1 MSEKRTVEKSKERL
15 EILKEIE
22 YLEKTGQF
30 DKDVEKDPPSIMLLP
45 EEVDYL
51 NEKITSRAKTRVAN
65 RVGEK
70 FLEFITKSKKLIVK
84 DIYGIEN
91 FNSVDGGA
99 VITCNHFNPF
109 DFFAVETA
117 FRKSKLA
124 NTKTMYKVI
133 KEGNYTNFPGFYG
146 FLFRHGNTL
155 PLSSNQETMKKFM
168 KAVDTILKSGNIILI
183 YPEQS
188 LWWNY
193 KKPKP
198 LKQGAFR
205 IAARNN
211 VPVVPIFITM
221 EDSTIIGEDGFAIQE
236 YTVNIGK
243 PIYPENVLTEKE
255 NTQIMKTKN
264 FEYWQNIYENF
275 YNVPLEY
282 LTQR

>member
-168 KAVDTILKSGNIILI
+168 KAVDTILKSGDIILI